1 MGSGIS
7 RGTNST
13 DQRTPSAPKRNRNN
27 NSDEDSSISGR
38 TTKRNRTNSRR
49 NPDYTH
55 EDTTTEVATM
65 SRNDSLESEEDLL
78 TLQNDLEDVERGLN
92 ERRGILFTGWS
103 GGRSSQR
110 GGRALFDSIGSAL
123 GNIRDRLQ
131 DLTGSGST
139 TPAESTNVAAI
150 SGSISSNSS
159 RSESIQALSQ
169 RLSTAELSH
178 STRMPLNGHWYLEF
192 ARIFS
197 STLSSFV
204 RSPGIGRSASRPSY
218 KVTQSRC
225 NSYYREPL

>member
-13 DQRTPSAPKRNRNN
+13 DQRTPSASKRNRNN
-27 NSDEDSSISGR
+27 NSEEDSSISGR
-38 TTKRNRTNSRR
+38 TTKRNRTNNHP
-49 NPDYTH
+49 NPDHT
-55 EDTTTEVATM
+55 DTTTEVATM

-103 GGRSSQR
+103 GGGSSQR

-139 TPAESTNVAAI
+139 TPAEPTNVAAV

-159 RSESIQALSQ
+159 NVA
-169 RLSTAELSH
+169 
-178 STRMPLNGHWYLEF
+178 
-192 ARIFS
+192 S
-197 STLSSFV
+197 ST
-204 RSPGIGRSASRPSY
+204 SRG
-218 KVTQSRC
+218 
-225 NSYYREPL
+225 